1 VGAGGV
7 LQGSDGEFDGLFSE
21 VDHALWVDLFH
32 MLLVLGVVGANIN
45 MGGPFLA
52 ALERELEST
61 HEIFKAEDGMWLV
74 PDDALAEVQAM
85 FLEVRRVVA
94 EVGVVDVVAGERGP
108 QLGGMVF
115 AWGCERLPAHGG
127 PLTPAL

>member
-21 VDHALWVDLFH
+21 ADHALWVDLFH
-32 MLLVLGVVGANIN
+32 RPLVLGVVGANIN
-45 MGGPFLA
+45 MGGSFLA
-52 ALERELEST
+52 ALEREPESP

-94 EVGVVDVVAGERGP
+94 GVGVGQVVILTRGIP
-108 QLGGMVF
+108 STG
-115 AWGCERLPAHGG
+115 R
-127 PLTPAL
+127 